1 MKVHPS
7 QSSSQE
13 SNHPSSRS
21 HRHKQ
26 HLGHWLTRELQP
38 ARLVPTLT
46 AGLISGVLMVIYS
59 ISIATLIFSGP
70 LAPFLSIGIGIAFLT
85 AIVTIAIISFTSSL
99 PGVISDPQDAPA
111 IILALMA
118 SEIAAQF
125 PNDVAASLPTI
136 IMAIALTTCLVGGV
150 YFLLGTFKL
159 GNLVRFMPY
168 PVIGGFLAGTGYLLM
183 QGAFNVM
190 VDRPFNLEQ
199 LPSLLQLDL
208 LIRWLPGLALAI
220 LLLILLRRYNNAFIM
235 PGLFVSFTGLFY
247 FILWL
252 SQTST
257 TSAQA
262 AGLLLEKFPEGGLWQ
277 PLHWS
282 MMQQVD
288 WSLIGGQIGS
298 MATVVLL
305 SVITLLLNVS
315 GLELASQQDIDL
327 NQELRASGIA
337 NLAVGLGGGT
347 VGFQAF
353 SFSALSAIRIGARS
367 RLVGVLVSLICLLTL
382 IVGDTLIGIF
392 PKPLLGGVLLYLG
405 LSFIVEWVYDAWFKL
420 PKTDYGIVILI
431 LFVIA
436 TVGFLQGVGVGIVV
450 SITLFVVSASR
461 VNVTKHTLSGATYQS
476 HTARSLPQARILQE
490 EGEQIHILSLQ
501 GFLFFGTANAL
512 LNRIQ
517 ARLADNALVPLKYVV
532 LNFRAVN
539 GLDSSAVLSFV
550 RLKQLLQ
557 QEDIK
562 LVFTHLNSA
571 TRTQLKRGGCLL
583 PEDPVCQMFSDLDRG
598 LEWCEN
604 DLLGVIP
611 LRRARSLP
619 LLIQLNDLFQNRDHA
634 AEFIDYLEEW
644 DAEVG
649 EVVYQRGQ
657 IADAID
663 LIEVGEVTVYLEGQ
677 DSHRIQTL
685 GAGNVV
691 GSVDFFRHA
700 EHQTSAVVEASST
713 LYRLSTESFQRMQQ
727 EQPEVAVAFQSAII
741 QILGDRLTYAY
752 KEIADLLKS

>member
-1 MKVHPS
+1 MK
-7 QSSSQE
+7 SSS
-13 SNHPSSRS
+13 SDSPSR
-21 HRHKQ
+21 R
-26 HLGHWLTRELQP
+26 LTFYAQVLQELQP
-38 ARLVPTLT
+38 SRLVPTLT
-46 AGLISGVLMVIYS
+46 AGLITGVLLVIYA
-59 ISIATLIFSGP
+59 ISMAALIFTGP
-70 LAPFLSIGIGIAFLT
+70 LVEFVPIGIGLALFT
-85 AIVTIAIISFTSSL
+85 AIVVAVIVALTNSM
-99 PGVISDPQDAPA
+99 PGIVIMPQDSPA
-111 IILALMA
+111 IILAMMA
-118 SEIAAQF
+118 GAIAVQI
-125 PNDVAASLPTI
+125 PASDPALLPTV
-136 IMAIALTTCLVGGV
+136 IMGLAIATSSVGITC
-150 YFLLGTFKL
+150 YLLGAFKL
-159 GNLVRFMPY
+159 GNLIRFIPY
-168 PVIGGFLAGTGYLLM
+168 PVVGGFLAGTGYLLA

-190 VDRPFNLEQ
+190 TDRFFNLAD
-199 LPSLLQLDL
+199 LPTLLAPTMV
-208 LIRWLPGLALAI
+208 IRWLPGCAIGLALV
-220 LLLILLRRYNNAFIM
+220 LLLRRYNNVFIM
-235 PGLFVSFTGLFY
+235 PSVLVGSTLAFY
-247 FILWL
+247 SILWL
-252 SQTST
+252 TQTPLS
-257 TSAQA
+257 SAQNL
-262 AGLLLEKFPEGGLWQ
+262 GLLFGDFPEGGLWR

-282 MMQQVD
+282 MLSQVKWTLIFGQVD
-288 WSLIGGQIGS
+288 KI
-298 MATVVLL
+298 ATVILL
-305 SVITLLLNVS
+305 SVIALLLNVS
-315 GLELASQQDIDL
+315 GIELAARQDIDL
-327 NQELRASGIA
+327 NQELQSTGVA
-337 NLAVGLGGGT
+337 NLLTGLGGGI
-347 VGFQAF
+347 VGFH
-353 SFSALSAIRIGARS
+353 ALGLSVLSCVKINAKS
-367 RLVGVLVSLICLLTL
+367 RLVGVLAASICVITLLLGETL
-382 IVGDTLIGIF
+382 VTLF
-392 PKPLLGGVLLYLG
+392 PKPVLGGVALFLG
-405 LSFIVEWVYDAWFKL
+405 LSFLVEWVYDAWFKL

-450 SITLFVVSASR
+450 SIALFVVSASR
-461 VNVTKHTLSGATYQS
+461 VNVTKYVLSGATYQS

-517 ARLADNALVPLKYVV
+517 ARLADTTLVPLKYVV
-532 LNFRAVN
+532 LNFQSVN

-562 LVFTHLNSA
+562 LVFTHLSSA

-583 PEDPVCQMFSDLDRG
+583 PEDPVCQMFPDLDRG

-713 LYRLSTESFQRMQQ
+713 LYRLSTESFERMQQ